1 MTVRPE
7 RLWLY
12 FTPSIPAWCLSL
24 SRSRI
29 AVSLLLPHDMAGDL
43 AGPPSITKGKIEVL
57 DLQRAV
63 TQVKINMPSRFIVR
77 VSGGGDFSVGQLSIR
92 CDKNISYPSCGVSIR
107 ERGPFPDYYAYCNV
121 NALRNMKSCWQ
132 VHTFE
137 VMGMNTRIDPRC
149 RQLME
154 IVLTQ
159 TASQIGGHVLDRQLV
174 AKVISLAIKV
184 A

>member
-1 MTVRPE
+1 
-7 RLWLY
+7 
-12 FTPSIPAWCLSL
+12 
-24 SRSRI
+24 
-29 AVSLLLPHDMAGDL
+29 MAGDL
-43 AGPPSITKGKIEVL
+43 AGPPTITEGKIEVL

-63 TQVKINMPSRFIVR
+63 TQVKIHIPSRFIVR
-77 VSGGGDFSVGQLSIR
+77 VSGGGDFSVGQLSTR
-92 CDKNISYPSCGVSIR
+92 CAKNISYPS
-107 ERGPFPDYYAYCNV
+107 RGATTGEQDPFPDCDAYCHV
-121 NALRNMKSCWQ
+121 NAPENMKDRWQ

-137 VMGMNTRIDPRC
+137 VMGMNTRIDTRC

-159 TASQIGGHVLDRQLV
+159 TDSQIGGHVLDRQLV

>member
-1 MTVRPE
+1 
-7 RLWLY
+7 
-12 FTPSIPAWCLSL
+12 
-24 SRSRI
+24 
-29 AVSLLLPHDMAGDL
+29 MAGDL
-43 AGPPSITKGKIEVL
+43 AGPPTITEGKIEVL

-63 TQVKINMPSRFIVR
+63 TQVKIHMPSRFIVR
-77 VSGGGDFSVGQLSIR
+77 VSGGGDFSVGQLSTR
-92 CDKNISYPSCGVSIR
+92 CAKNISYPS
-107 ERGPFPDYYAYCNV
+107 RGATTGEQDPFPDCDAYCHV
-121 NALRNMKSCWQ
+121 NAPENMKDRWQ

-137 VMGMNTRIDPRC
+137 VMGMNTRIDTRC

-159 TASQIGGHVLDRQLV
+159 TDSQIGGHVLDRQLV